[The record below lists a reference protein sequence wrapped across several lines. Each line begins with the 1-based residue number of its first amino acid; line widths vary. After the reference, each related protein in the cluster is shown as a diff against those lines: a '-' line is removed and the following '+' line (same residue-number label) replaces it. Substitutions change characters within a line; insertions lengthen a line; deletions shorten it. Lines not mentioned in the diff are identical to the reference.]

1 MDIVRCYIMVIKLIG
16 WIDSEDD
23 KSGGGDELA

>member
-1 MDIVRCYIMVIKLIG
+1 MDIIRCYIMVIKLIG

-23 KSGGGDELA
+23 KSGGDELA